1 MIEAQFFFGKQIHKS
16 IELNISFAG
25 ISFAIPIDYAKEFL
39 RKSEEARRNRR
50 KFDSPPRGG
59 ATSGERRYIGITML
73 TITANIIDELRQRL
87 EMHPSVT
94 HGIVVFRIVR
104 GSPAEKAGLMPG
116 TYARNSVSTSI

>member
-1 MIEAQFFFGKQIHKS
+1 MLFSNAAFFS
-16 IELNISFAG
+16 PPG